1 MYYNGSQPVPPNS
14 VEVPHLAELVTVVG
28 TQRTHRRCS
37 GPSCQD
43 AGTQP
48 VVNVSFVGITFTGQR
63 PTYMEPHG
71 IPSGGD
77 CCHRCRRALWWIMHR
92 GDPC

>member
-1 MYYNGSQPVPPNS
+1 LYYNGSQPVPPSS

-28 TQRTHRRCS
+28 TQRTHRHCS

-43 AGTQP
+43 AGTKP
-48 VVNVSFVGITFTGQR
+48 ADKKAVVNVSFVGITFTGQR

-77 CCHRCRRALWWIMHR
+77 R
-92 GDPC
+92 